1 MVEEFKLVGL
11 LVRKLKSM
19 PSNRPSLIEEEL
31 KKWLEKNQAI
41 NFEDSDKIE
50 SVVFLSTTIKTDPR
64 AFVLGI
70 EFDHKYEIQPKAVFS
85 VVDKSGNKALGIIE
99 ISTSAIGLKDVGV
112 LHTYAKMINPKH
124 ALLLCQKSF
133 SKELTYLLTDPKIG
147 PRLLEY
153 SAGRNLQLLDFD

>member
-1 MVEEFKLVGL
+1 
-11 LVRKLKSM
+11 M

-50 SVVFLSTTIKTDPR
+50 SVVFLSATIKTDPR

-133 SKELTYLLTDPKIG
+133 SKELTYLLTDPRIG

>member
-11 LVRKLKSM
+11 LVRKLISM

-50 SVVFLSTTIKTDPR
+50 SVVFLSATIKTDPR

-133 SKELTYLLTDPKIG
+133 SKELTYLLTDPRIG